1 MNNYHSYVVQGPAF
15 IFPLNQQQAAVAA
28 VSARPG
34 STKSA
39 SVGGSTAIS
48 DPSASAG
55 ASASVAAAMSFNYPA
70 MAANE
75 TQYLAILQNNA
86 YPFPI
91 PAVGAPPN
99 YRGNPSLFNGSF
111 YSSQMIYPSQLH
123 HQQTPSV
130 QSPQLQQA
138 HSNSSSSSQRH
149 VLSQQQRP
157 QSSGANG
164 GAGTPN
170 SQDFP
175 GPKSQPSQQSQLSNN
190 PHPHP
195 PRPRHFDAEVGS
207 EGSPST
213 TDSRGSRASVN
224 IYGQN
229 FAMPIHPHNF
239 ALMTPPT
246 ALAGAS
252 PASGSSNQSEKQQ
265 QLSLA
270 QHGFAMSF
278 GTMNGANTG
287 PGIDLT
293 SMAQNH
299 AIFQSFPEAARQ
311 NMQMMAATA
320 AAAQAAHKKHFRV
333 SEDDK
338 SGGVGDSVTSDAER
352 KSSTAKAQ
360 GGLGQSNAFS
370 RSDSAGAPVSS
381 AQANCVNVIES
392 SGQSPNVAS
401 GTARSSRQGT
411 TSAVGGINMPNNHI
425 QGQLQQQ
432 QQQLATTAVNRGKA
446 PGASN
451 GSLFSEHLN
460 SSSIMAAKLPGGFPQ
475 NFVQSSTSPSQSPQ
489 WRSSTRTPTSQAPSS
504 LASSGVATVK
514 NLSQQHSRSP
524 AQMQTQISFGGNQ
537 KPSSSQG
544 QAPPSSNGAP
554 SPPMMVGSPTTSS
567 ISRGA
572 SGSPRTTSASTNT
585 KMGQNSSLSAQQQL
599 KNSPSIPNQ
608 KSPSILGQPH
618 AASSS
623 SSGAKHP
630 QQKQSQPQQ
639 QQQQQ
644 QPPPMTM
651 QQAQLFFSNPYS
663 QAQSAH
669 LTSTSSTTSSPGGF
683 YMQRRRTDQQQQPA
697 QQPSVVP
704 PAPSTGILTMCPSA
718 TLTSSSTTIND
729 PAKAIAAATAN
740 VKGGGLPSQ
749 GIINAGTLL
758 PASFSY
764 PHPVPAAVQVKP
776 AEQKQPAG

>member
-1 MNNYHSYVVQGPAF
+1 MNVDHSYGVQGPAF

-39 SVGGSTAIS
+39 SVGGSTATS

-70 MAANE
+70 VASNE

-91 PAVGAPPN
+91 PTVGAPPN

-111 YSSQMIYPSQLH
+111 YSPQMIHPSQLH

-149 VLSQQQRP
+149 MLSQQQRP

-175 GPKSQPSQQSQLSNN
+175 GPKSQPSQQSQQSNN

-195 PRPRHFDAEVGS
+195 ARPRHFDAEVGS

-239 ALMTPPT
+239 ALMAPPS
-246 ALAGAS
+246 ALACAS
-252 PASGSSNQSEKQQ
+252 PASGSSNQSEQQ
-265 QLSLA
+265 QQQSLA

-287 PGIDLT
+287 PGIDIT

-311 NMQMMAATA
+311 NIQMMAATA
-320 AAAQAAHKKHFRV
+320 AAAQAAQKKHFRV

-338 SGGVGDSVTSDAER
+338 SGGVGDSVTTDAEQ

-360 GGLGQSNAFS
+360 GGVGQSIAFS
-370 RSDSAGAPVSS
+370 RSDSASAPVSS
-381 AQANCVNVIES
+381 AQVNCVNVIES

-411 TSAVGGINMPNNHI
+411 TSTVGAINMPNNHI
-425 QGQLQQQ
+425 QGQLQQ
-432 QQQLATTAVNRGKA
+432 LATTAVNRSKA
-446 PGASN
+446 PGACN

-460 SSSIMAAKLPGGFPQ
+460 SSSIMAAKFPAGFPQ

-544 QAPPSSNGAP
+544 QAPPSSNRAP

-572 SGSPRTTSASTNT
+572 SGSPRTTTAASTNT
-585 KMGQNSSLSAQQQL
+585 KMGQNSSSSAQQL

-608 KSPSILGQPH
+608 KSPSILGQPN
-618 AASSS
+618 ATSSS

-630 QQKQSQPQQ
+630 QQKQSQPL
-639 QQQQQ
+639 QQ
-644 QPPPMTM
+644 QPQPMTM

-683 YMQRRRTDQQQQPA
+683 YMQRRRADQQQQPA

-704 PAPSTGILTMCPSA
+704 PAPATGILTMCPSA
-718 TLTSSSTTIND
+718 TLTSSSTTMND

-764 PHPVPAAVQVKP
+764 PHPFPAAVQVKP